1 MLECHDVR
9 FGTLIVYTLL
19 LEQVDLHFSHAALR
33 SIAEEALAKKT
44 GARGLRRI
52 MVRKGI
58 EANGNAFIHQTC
70 NSSQEDLLLEAMYD
84 APNSS
89 IKHVI
94 VDSKVATKEKPHIY
108 LPASQSH
115 LVDAILAEDDNTLL
129 SRGDNNN
136 ADQTSTNQ
144 DINIRREMSQ
154 QL

>member
-1 MLECHDVR
+1 
-9 FGTLIVYTLL
+9 
-19 LEQVDLHFSHAALR
+19 
-33 SIAEEALAKKT
+33 
-44 GARGLRRI
+44 
-52 MVRKGI
+52 
-58 EANGNAFIHQTC
+58 
-70 NSSQEDLLLEAMYD
+70 MYD

-115 LVDAILAEDDNTLL
+115 LVDTILAEDDNALL

-136 ADQTSTNQ
+136 ADQAAVSLNNSQ
-144 DINIRREMSQ
+144 DINIRREISQ

>member
-1 MLECHDVR
+1 MGMRL
-9 FGTLIVYTLL
+9 
-19 LEQVDLHFSHAALR
+19 
-33 SIAEEALAKKT
+33 
-44 GARGLRRI
+44 
-52 MVRKGI
+52 
-58 EANGNAFIHQTC
+58 FIKL
-70 NSSQEDLLLEAMYD
+70 SQEDLLLEAMYD

-108 LPASQSH
+108 LPASQSY
-115 LVDAILAEDDNTLL
+115 LVDTILAEDDNTLL
-129 SRGDNNN
+129 SRGNNNN